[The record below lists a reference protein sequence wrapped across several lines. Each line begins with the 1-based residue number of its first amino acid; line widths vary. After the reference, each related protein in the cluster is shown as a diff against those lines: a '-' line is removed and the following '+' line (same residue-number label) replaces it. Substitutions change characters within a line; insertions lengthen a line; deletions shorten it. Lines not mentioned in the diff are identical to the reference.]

1 MVTKKTRTKIE
12 ELYTYLNSSRTIKS
26 SEVVD
31 TYNTFLDETGSNERK
46 AHGTGC
52 TSCLIRYIKIMHDY
66 MARETPKEETKET
79 PKPKKTV
86 KKAKTKPTKKKANK
100 KTKKEED
107 FSFDDIQL

>member
-1 MVTKKTRTKIE
+1 MVTKKTRDKIK

-26 SEVVD
+26 SDVVD
-31 TYNTFLDETGSNERK
+31 TYNTFLEETKSNERK

-66 MARETPKEETKET
+66 IAKETPKAEET
-79 PKPKKTV
+79 PKPKKTKKPSKKKTV
-86 KKAKTKPTKKKANK
+86 KKVK

-107 FSFDDIQL
+107 YNFDDITL